1 MVAQHYIDQ
10 GYPVGKVLSYTGLS
24 SSSFYYQSRNG
35 QRGRKPSQYTFTLDG
50 KRVYNEQVVDEIKT
64 LLEQK
69 FVDYGYIKVTWWLR
83 YNKGYMINFKKVYRL
98 MRQEKLLYPQ
108 RLTSRFPRNW
118 ASWDGPDLQHPFAY
132 WQFDIKYVYIA
143 GMKRNALLLTVLDV
157 DSRWILGHYLGW
169 NIRKE
174 HVKALFGQILQQYDL
189 PESITA
195 RSDNGSQFIA
205 RMVREYLAQMH
216 VTQEFTRPAT
226 PQQNGHVEAWHS
238 IVDRSI
244 CKKMELADLNEAMQT
259 FKEFIDF
266 YNTERIHSGIGYK
279 SPRQYLIEA
288 GFGSNL
294 NQTENEQ
301 KSQSFKVESF
311 SSL

>member
-1 MVAQHYIDQ
+1 MVTQHYIDQ
-10 GYPVGKVLSYTGLS
+10 GYPVGKVLSFVGLS
-24 SSSFYYQSRNG
+24 SSSFYYQFRNG
-35 QRGRKPSQYTFTLDG
+35 QRGRKPSRYTFTIDG
-50 KRVYNEQVVDEIKT
+50 KRVSNEQVVDEIKT
-64 LLEQK
+64 LLGQK

-83 YNKGYMINFKKVYRL
+83 YNKEYLINFKKVYRL

-108 RLTSRFPRNW
+108 RLTSRFPRKW
-118 ASWDGPDLQHPFAY
+118 ASWDGPELQQPFAY

-143 GMKRNALLLTVLDV
+143 GLKRNALLLTILDV
-157 DSRWILGHYLGW
+157 NSRWILGHYLGW

-174 HVKALFGQILQQYDL
+174 HVKDLFGQILQQYDL
-189 PESITA
+189 PECITA

-205 RMVREYLAQMH
+205 RMVREFLAQMH
-216 VTQEFTRPAT
+216 IIQEFTRPAT

-244 CKKMELADLNEAMQT
+244 CKKVELADLNDAKQT

-266 YNTERIHSGIGYK
+266 YNTERIHSGIGFK
-279 SPRQYLIEA
+279 SPKQYLIEK

-294 NQTENEQ
+294 NHIEYEQ
-301 KSQSFKVESF
+301 KSQPTK
-311 SSL
+311 